1 MKNQT
6 HSRTR
11 AGAFRVASLHR
22 IKIAVLCT
30 LIALPSGCSEI
41 EPLPPSD
48 GCNTGRTVIDA
59 NDPNGKALCMQQT
72 ISASIGPRRSV
83 RLPFQITVEE
93 DVSYC
98 FDDDNGEHHRASLSK
113 DGEVL
118 VAWEADR
125 ECKVARL
132 APGMYELAV
141 EHEGGGE
148 EDPTPDAIYTQF
160 YDRTGKRVG
169 ASEPA
174 SATTPGADV
183 PPSLAEPLPGAEG
196 NTDDVVLPQA
206 SKAQGS
212 RAQGSRAQGARSQ
225 SLRALTL
232 PAPKAGTSTFL
243 IQANVCRDC
252 FFANVDWPLL
262 YVDRDGKQHR
272 GYTGDYT
279 GSKFNATR
287 CKTEGVCELGSP
299 GTDYNFTNTYFT
311 IPDVVAPKLLI
322 GSDLGVAGN
331 KARRFA
337 GASFVAVKAP
347 ESELVLTNVE
357 DAEITNSQVA
367 RITVPRLDNDR
378 NRFKANIGSLIIT
391 KPKEQLPI
399 RNAELNP
406 RTLAQLQAAPI
417 SAVDNL
423 VRVSNPSDFR
433 NVRGLTFKGNEAVWP
448 LTDGKLDLRTY
459 NFASAT
465 FSDVA
470 FPCGNGSMFDG
481 AAFLNTDLTRVAM
494 RNCDLRGARIFA
506 AKFIE
511 VDASNADFS
520 GNLIY
525 LQDSIVTL
533 NGAKLTGATF
543 VSDGVSTF
551 RELRMEGAQA
561 SRARFDGV
569 SASKVIANNAILTGA
584 SFVGV
589 DFADSSF
596 TQSVLDFATFRRAN
610 LSGADFADSTGQG
623 TSFFSSI
630 LTGASLQ
637 NARFTGAD
645 FKDANLRAS
654 RLPGAAICGGSVAGA
669 SLQSANLDT
678 ALIPSATKYY
688 RLGDANV
695 KCEAVRG
702 RDLATTDTVTRC
714 PDGALGACDQDARWA
729 PRLTRPLEECELPAE
744 ECPVR

>member
-1 MKNQT
+1 MKNQI
-6 HSRTR
+6 HSGTKTESSRFLVCQ
-11 AGAFRVASLHR
+11 AINFAA
-22 IKIAVLCT
+22 LCT
-30 LIALPSGCSEI
+30 LITLHSGCSEV
-41 EPLPPSD
+41 ERLPPSD

-59 NDPNGKALCMQQT
+59 NEPNGKAICMQQT
-72 ISASIGPRRSV
+72 VSASIGPRRSV

-98 FDDDNGEHHRASLSK
+98 FDDDNGERHRAFLAK

-132 APGMYELAV
+132 APGKYDLTV
-141 EHEGGGE
+141 EHETDSD
-148 EDPTPDAIYTQF
+148 EDLTPDAIYTQF
-160 YDRTGKRVG
+160 YDRNGKRVG

-174 SATTPGADV
+174 SPSTPGGDV
-183 PPSLAEPLPGAEG
+183 PPGLAEPLPGGEG
-196 NTDDVVLPQA
+196 DMGALALPR
-206 SKAQGS
+206 SS
-212 RAQGSRAQGARSQ
+212 RAQ
-225 SLRALTL
+225 SLRALAL
-232 PAPKAGTSTFL
+232 PAPQANTSTFL
-243 IQANVCRDC
+243 IQTNVCRDC
-252 FFANVDWPLL
+252 FFTNVDWPLL
-262 YVDRDGKQHR
+262 YIDREGKPHR

-287 CKTEGVCELGSP
+287 CKTDGVCELGSP
-299 GTDYNFTNTYFT
+299 GTDYDFSKTYIT
-311 IPDVVAPKLLI
+311 IPDIVAPKLVI
-322 GSDLGVAGN
+322 GSDLGVPGN
-331 KARRFA
+331 KVRRFA
-337 GASFVAVKAP
+337 GASFIAVRAP

-357 DAEITNSQVA
+357 DAEFTNSQVA

-378 NRFKANIGSLIIT
+378 NRLKVNIGSLIVT

-406 RTLAQLQAAPI
+406 RTLAQLQSIPI
-417 SAVDNL
+417 SALDNL
-423 VRVSNPSDFR
+423 VRVSNPNDFR
-433 NVRGLTFKGNEAVWP
+433 NVRGLTFKGNEVTWP
-448 LTDGKLDLRTY
+448 LADGKLDLRNY

-465 FSDVA
+465 FGDVA

-481 AAFLNTDLTRVAM
+481 AAFENAQLMQVTM

-506 AKFIE
+506 TKFVE
-511 VDASNADFS
+511 VDASNADLS
-520 GNLIY
+520 GDRIY

-533 NGAKLTGATF
+533 NGANLTGATF

-551 RELRMEGAQA
+551 RELRMQGAQA

-569 SASKVIANNAILTGA
+569 SANKVLADSAVLTGA

-589 DFADSSF
+589 DFAESSF
-596 TQSVLDFATFRRAN
+596 TQSILDFATFRRAK
-610 LSGADFADSTGQG
+610 LLGADFSDATGQG
-623 TSFFSSI
+623 TSFFSSP
-630 LTGASLQ
+630 LAGASLQ

-645 FKDANLRAS
+645 FKDVNLRGS
-654 RLPGAAICGGSVAGA
+654 RLSGASICGGSIAGA

-678 ALIPSATKYY
+678 ALIPSTIKYY

-702 RDLATTDTVTRC
+702 RDLATTDGATKC
-714 PDGALGACDQDARWA
+714 PDGALGACESEARWA
-729 PRLTRPLEECELPAE
+729 PRVTRPLEECNLPAE